1 MKKVLF
7 ILLCS
12 FVSFAF
18 TTNEKIEPISVEE
31 NAEIILPMEVKEY
44 PIENGTITVVTPARS
59 ICDEGVVSNLI
70 IEVDCGDGYGYS
82 WSGKICYEHIEA
94 LVQQFQESC

>member
-1 MKKVLF
+1 MKKVFF

-18 TTNEKIEPISVEE
+18 TTNEKIEPISVED
-31 NAEIILPMEVKEY
+31 NTEIILPMEVKQY
-44 PIENGTITVVTPARS
+44 YIENGTITVVTPERG

-70 IEVDCGDGYGYS
+70 IEVDCGEGGGYT
-82 WSGKICYEHIEA
+82 WSGKLCYEHIEA
-94 LVQQFQESC
+94 LIQQFIESC